1 MEEANLLVDETTMVG
16 DRDDIVR
23 QTSEVEKL
31 LILIACGKIVIE
43 DIRLLEDFMRSS
55 FLELRLVL
63 AELVIHVLHIVII
76 ASVGQTLQHR

>member
-31 LILIACGKIVIE
+31 LIFIACGKIVIE